1 MNFSYLFSHCT
12 ITKQISRTI
21 HFSAHRFF
29 QIIKLYSI
37 VVVLSVLYVKIMQTA
52 TKIRKLQAYIRYFL
66 ETKSKTSSLF
76 SVCFTYPSK
85 SRLSSSS
92 HFHVS
97 FLIHAAMLFEAKS
110 LVTTPSQCIM
120 GYGTPRPWLFFFF
133 FFFFRYGT
141 AGPWLFFFLLFFFCY
156 GTARPWLVFFF
167 LLML

>member
-12 ITKQISRTI
+12 ITKQVSRTI
-21 HFSAHRFF
+21 HFFAHRFF
-29 QIIKLYSI
+29 QIIKLYFI
-37 VVVLSVLYVKIMQTA
+37 VDVLYVFNKRQQRV
-52 TKIRKLQAYIRYFL
+52 RKLQAYIRYFL

-76 SVCFTYPSK
+76 SACFTYPSK

-133 FFFFRYGT
+133 FFFF
-141 AGPWLFFFLLFFFCY
+141 FFCY

-167 LLML
+167 VNAIKKNNKKSKK

>member
-21 HFSAHRFF
+21 HFFAHRFF

-37 VVVLSVLYVKIMQTA
+37 VYVLSVLYVKIMQMA

-76 SVCFTYPSK
+76 SACFTYPSK

-120 GYGTPRPWLFFFF
+120 GYGTPRPWLSFFFFFAMALLGHGWFFFF
-133 FFFFRYGT
+133 FFVNAIKKKT
-141 AGPWLFFFLLFFFCY
+141 IKKVKNKPNIEK
-156 GTARPWLVFFF
+156 
-167 LLML
+167 